1 MNWHL
6 VLTADNIRRLLIGD
20 YPDALG
26 GVALTLLLAVLGII
40 ASTLLGIVIGYLRFA
55 GARPLRALATVYV
68 EVLRNIPLLVLVFW
82 AYFAPPYFGVTP
94 SKFSSVLVAL
104 VLFNAAYMAEVIRS
118 GLLSVPVG
126 QVEAARALGLSSIQ
140 QALYIMLPIAV
151 FNGIP
156 AITSRHIT
164 LLKNTSL
171 AFLIGLS
178 ELTEIGR
185 QINNRLLTAPVEVY
199 AILLAIYFLL
209 NRALSAGMRLF
220 EDRHIF
226 NRVFRLCARI

>member
-1 MNWHL
+1 MNWQL
-6 VLTADNIRRLLIGD
+6 VFSENNIRRLLIGD
-20 YPDALG
+20 YPQALG
-26 GVALTLLLAVLGII
+26 GVALTLVLAALGII
-40 ASTLLGIVIGYLRFA
+40 ASTLLGFIIGYGRFA
-55 GARPLRALATVYV
+55 GAKPLRALAAVYV
-68 EVLRNIPLLVLVFW
+68 EFLRNIPLLVLVFW

-104 VLFNAAYMAEVIRS
+104 VLFNAAYMAEVVRS

-126 QVEAARALGLSSIQ
+126 QIEAARALGMSGIQ
-140 QALYIMLPIAV
+140 QALYIVLPIAT
-151 FNGIP
+151 FNSVP
-156 AITSRHIT
+156 AMTSRYIT

-171 AFLIGLS
+171 AFLIGLA

-199 AILLAIYFLL
+199 ATLLAIYFLL
-209 NRALSAGMRLF
+209 NRALSAGMRLL

-226 NRVFRLCARI
+226 NRVFCFFARA